1 MNVDAQSPHR
11 TPSPIPGR
19 RPVGRRAAYPL
30 QDDWDDEAEGDL
42 PSVSSPPTTSWRHQ
56 TASIPVTELDDE
68 DDLPTTPQRVDSYAP
83 QQPQPEQAPEPTW
96 PPTWSEPEPTPE
108 PPQYYQPDPEPYR
121 SYQSRYDEPPYAPP
135 APAPQ
140 PEPIAEPIPE
150 PQPEPQYEWTPSWE
164 ERTQAWAPE
173 EFSDLL
179 SDPNDRNEQEQTSTG
194 LFSAEP
200 YVDRYAETL
209 PVNDQYAD
217 ELLGSDALGAGTLP
231 IDPEISPAFPNE
243 VLDHA
248 SEGGYGQQLQE
259 QEYDPLADDPVAR
272 WEPAPP
278 PRPRTEERPLFAD
291 DAYTLPQ
298 RMAQRDLEREQQQ
311 HHQPPQ
317 QPRQVD
323 LPPVQ
328 LTSADRAG
336 RPERK
341 PRASGMSGWLGI
353 LISVGA
359 SLVTAG
365 LDLMLTNQLGL
376 FFMLSSILTAFGV
389 AAAVRRPDVFTAGVL
404 PPLAALATFIVL
416 GALVPMRLSGI
427 TDRPTAILAALA
439 SESWTLVA
447 ATAIALGTIAVRV
460 ALTRPPKQAEEEE
473 PPERQPYRTA
483 A

>member
-11 TPSPIPGR
+11 TPSPLPGR

-30 QDDWDDEAEGDL
+30 QDDWDEEAEGDL
-42 PSVSSPPTTSWRHQ
+42 PYVSSPPTTSWRHQ

-83 QQPQPEQAPEPTW
+83 QPQPDPEPTW
-96 PPTWSEPEPTPE
+96 PPAWSEPEPTPE
-108 PPQYYQPDPEPYR
+108 PPQYYQPEPEPYR
-121 SYQSRYDEPPYAPP
+121 SYQSRYDEPPYTPPP

-140 PEPIAEPIPE
+140 PEPIPE
-150 PQPEPQYEWTPSWE
+150 PEPQYEWTPSWE

-179 SDPNDRNEQEQTSTG
+179 NDRNEQTSTG
-194 LFSAEP
+194 LFAAEP

-209 PVNDQYAD
+209 PVNDAYAD
-217 ELLGSDALGAGTLP
+217 DLLGSDALGPGTLP
-231 IDPEISPAFPNE
+231 ADPDISPAFPNE

-248 SEGGYGQQLQE
+248 SYGQQLQE
-259 QEYDPLADDPVAR
+259 QPDELAEDLVAR

-278 PRPRTEERPLFAD
+278 PRPRTAERPLFAD

-311 HHQPPQ
+311 PRP
-317 QPRQVD
+317 PRQVE

-328 LTSADRAG
+328 LTSADR

-341 PRASGMSGWLGI
+341 PRPTGMSGRLAI

-404 PPLAALATFIVL
+404 PPLAALGTFIVL

-460 ALTRPPKQAEEEE
+460 ALTRPPKQAEEHE
-473 PPERQPYRTA
+473 PPERQPYRNA